1 MDRETICE
9 LYGEDTIVLEPDFLD
24 EAIVGA
30 SSDGILIYDVDLLA
44 NAFVKHDNMTYEEA
58 IEWIEYNTIRALPYM
73 GEKHPIVM
81 YKNEE

>member
-9 LYGEDTIVLEPDFLD
+9 LYGEDTIVLEPDFLV
-24 EAIVGA
+24 EAIVGT

-81 YKNEE
+81 YKSEE